1 MRSIS
6 TDLLEKIQ
14 KSQQTIYQNA
24 NPALKVLLSKGFRKD
39 LFRVYTIHND
49 ELLEGLDV
57 AVRRMGT
64 LGKPNKVYVAYIKD
78 GVAHVKSKDL
88 PYDETLPWDYGFQ
101 IGLASEVAIEF
112 DGYWEKE
119 GTSGRWNLITG
130 EFPYIFKVVSGT
142 LSVQLWNGSP
152 VTLATGVSKISA
164 LRGWKSAM
172 KPTDDHGL
180 IIAYIKSGGV
190 YYRNLCE
197 QPNGSIAWEDERQLT
212 VFTGTVVDI
221 SMFRTNDF
229 RTGFVVQNS
238 DLTVEMVVTDRNWSG
253 MAIPPETISAT
264 LGDVV
269 VSYDYIEYPKI
280 YGGVETIFA
289 SADHIEAYMLWGA
302 SYNAILSAENQ
313 PDEFNDWGFSIMLTF
328 EHGITTPSLADFNLS
343 DENSAI
349 IHVLGITQVDETI
362 CLIETSDFNNA
373 FGDITVNFLGS
384 GNTKG
389 ENGQD
394 MDAFSYSFTP
404 INLVPTA
411 IPVPEVEVIYNE

>member
-6 TDLLEKIQ
+6 ADLLAKIQ

-24 NPALKVLLSKGFRKD
+24 NPALKVLLSKGFSKD

-57 AVRRMGT
+57 AVRRLDT
-64 LGKPNKVYVAYIKD
+64 LGIPNKVYVVYIKD

-88 PYDETLPWDYGFQ
+88 PYDETLPWNYEFE

-112 DGYWEKE
+112 DGYWVRE
-119 GTSGRWNLITG
+119 GTSGRHNLITG
-130 EFPYIFKVVSGT
+130 EYPYVFKVASGV

-152 VTLATGVSKISA
+152 ISLATGVSKISA
-164 LRGWKSAM
+164 VRGWKSTM
-172 KPTDDHGL
+172 TPTDDHGL
-180 IIAYIKSGGV
+180 IIAYIKSGAV

-212 VFTGTVVDI
+212 EFTKTVVDV

-238 DLTVEMVVTDRNWSG
+238 DLTVEMVVTNRNWSG
-253 MAIPPETISAT
+253 MAIPPETIKAV
-264 LGDVV
+264 LGDVA
-269 VSYDYIEYPKI
+269 VSFSYVEYPKA
-280 YGGVETIFA
+280 YGIDSIFA
-289 SADHIEAYMLWGA
+289 AAGEVNAIMLWAAPENYFTSIENIPDLSDNWGF
-302 SYNAILSAENQ
+302 AIIVTLDHDMTQ
-313 PDEFNDWGFSIMLTF
+313 PDSSNFSMT
-328 EHGITTPSLADFNLS
+328 
-343 DENSAI
+343 DENSLAF
-349 IHVLGITQVDETI
+349 QVQS
-362 CLIETSDFNNA
+362 IEKISQNVYKFTTSDFNNA
-373 FGDITVNFLGS
+373 YGDITVNFLGS

-394 MDAFSYSFTP
+394 MYAFSYSFTP
-404 INLVPTA
+404 INLVPTF
-411 IPVPEVEVIYNE
+411 IPLPEVEVIFNE